1 MILTLEPIL
10 DVHYVLEGV
19 VRTAGRQVRIA
30 APGEGHSPLCA
41 DVEQL
46 RDQPDYWDRLV
57 S

>member
-41 DVEQL
+41 DVVQL